1 MRALP
6 EVMSAEVAGGAG
18 TAGEPVGARPANA
31 DAQGRRVADFL
42 TKYAVVALLA
52 ALVIAS
58 SIVNHGF
65 WDGANLKNILIQ
77 SSPIAIVSVG
87 MTFVIIAGMF
97 DLSVGAIYAAGGV
110 TFANIALGAPIGTAA
125 LVAIAVGLGLGLA
138 NGAVVTLL
146 RVNPFIA
153 TIGTGAAF
161 GGLVLI
167 YSHSNPIFV
176 DKGGFQKLGLG
187 SFHGLPW
194 PVLIAIVTFVVGAF
208 VLSRTVYGRYLHAVG
223 GNREA
228 ARLAGLRVN
237 WLHVSVFVLVGVCAA
252 VGGMIVASQ
261 LSVGQPTLGADV
273 ALQSFAV
280 VIIGGTSV
288 YGGEGAMWRTL
299 CGVLILAVMTNLFN
313 SLAWDAARQA
323 VAEGVV
329 LVGAV
334 ALDSLR
340 RRRT

>member
-1 MRALP
+1 
-6 EVMSAEVAGGAG
+6 MSAETAAGA
-18 TAGEPVGARPANA
+18 TSPAGEPVLRAPDPQQRPAARAA
-31 DAQGRRVADFL
+31 DVA
-42 TKYAVVALLA
+42 TKYAVVVLLA
-52 ALVIAS
+52 ALIVAS

-65 WDGANLKNILIQ
+65 WHGANLKNILVQ

-87 MTFVIIAGMF
+87 MTFVIISGMF
-97 DLSVGAIYAAGGV
+97 DLSVGAIFAAGGV
-110 TFANIALGAPIGTAA
+110 VFAHIALGAPIGTGA
-125 LVAIAVGLGLGLA
+125 LVAIVAGLGLGLL

-161 GGLVLI
+161 GGIVLI

-176 DKGGFQKLGLG
+176 DKGGFQTLGLG
-187 SFHGLPW
+187 SFHGFPW
-194 PVLIAIVTFVVGAF
+194 PVLIALVTFVVGAF

-237 WLHVSVFVLVGVCAA
+237 MLHVSVFVIVGICAV

-273 ALQSFAV
+273 ALQSFAI

-323 VAEGVV
+323 VAEGLV